1 MRTIPKM
8 SSIKGVTHPDC
19 QHHIFFRPI
28 FRRVKPQRFWMK
40 LMFCGMWEA
49 VLDDLLLE
57 DFNWDPP
64 SVWG

>member
-1 MRTIPKM
+1 
-8 SSIKGVTHPDC
+8 
-19 QHHIFFRPI
+19 
-28 FRRVKPQRFWMK
+28 MK